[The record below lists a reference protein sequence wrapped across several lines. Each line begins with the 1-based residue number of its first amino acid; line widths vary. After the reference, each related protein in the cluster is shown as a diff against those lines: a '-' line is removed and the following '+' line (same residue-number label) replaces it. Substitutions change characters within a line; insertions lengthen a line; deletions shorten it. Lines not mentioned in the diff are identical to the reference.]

1 MLSEA
6 KHLSVKTGSVA
17 APGTAARSRPCVTY
31 FGYAALESAGGV
43 TLSFEEL
50 IYDWNTVGG
59 REIPAGRRG
68 MLDDETLR
76 DGLQNPSVRDPTIE
90 EKIEILHLMEA
101 LGIDTVNIGLPGAGP
116 RAYADT
122 EALAREI
129 AGSRM
134 KIRPNCAART
144 HQNDIR
150 PIIEI
155 SERVGIPIEAAT
167 FLGSSPI
174 RRLVEDWT
182 VEHLQRT
189 TEEAVKFAAAAGLPV
204 MYVTE
209 DTTRTDPETVK
220 ALYTTAIR
228 CGARSLVFCDT
239 VGHATPRGAYN
250 LIRFAIENVV
260 KPSGEKMRVD
270 WHGHN
275 DRGLAI
281 ANSIAAI
288 AAGADQVHASA
299 ISLGERVGNT
309 PMELM
314 LVNLRL
320 MGLID
325 RDLSRLKEYS
335 ETVARATH
343 TVIPPNYPVV
353 GRDAFRTATGVHAAA
368 IVKAYRKKDEHLANS
383 IYSGVPSHL
392 FGLEQIIEI
401 GPLSGR
407 SNVIYWLEKRDIPV
421 TDDLVDRIYN
431 AAKQASRVLTEEQIL
446 ALISGVAE
454 RR

>member
-1 MLSEA
+1 M
-6 KHLSVKTGSVA
+6 KH
-17 APGTAARSRPCVTY
+17 
-31 FGYAALESAGGV
+31 
-43 TLSFEEL
+43 EL
-50 IYDWNTVGG
+50 IHDWNTYTGA
-59 REIPAGRRG
+59 EISSTRHVA
-68 MLDDETLR
+68 LNDETLR
-76 DGLQNPSVRDPTIE
+76 DGLQNPSVRDPSIA
-90 EKIEILHLMEA
+90 EKIEILHLMES

-129 AGSRM
+129 VTSRM

-144 HQNDIR
+144 LKNDIQ

-155 SERVGIPIEAAT
+155 SEKVGRPIEAAT

-182 VEHLQRT
+182 VDHLQRT
-189 TEEAVKFAAAAGLPV
+189 TEDAVKFATAAGLPV

-209 DTTRTDPETVK
+209 DTIRTDPATVIT
-220 ALYTTAIR
+220 LYSTAIR
-228 CGARSLVFCDT
+228 AGARAVVLCDT

-250 LIRFAIENVV
+250 LVNFVVEEVV
-260 KPSGEKMRVD
+260 KSSGEKIRVD

-281 ANSIAAI
+281 ANSLAAI
-288 AAGADQVHASA
+288 AAGADQVHAA
-299 ISLGERVGNT
+299 ALALGERVGNT

-320 MGLID
+320 LDLIEQ
-325 RDLSRLKEYS
+325 DLSKLKQYS
-335 ETVARATH
+335 EAVSKATH
-343 TVIPPNYPVV
+343 TPIPPNYPVV

-368 IVKAYRKKDEHLANS
+368 IVKAYKKGDQELANS

-407 SNVIYWLEKRDIPV
+407 SNVVYWLEKRSIAAS
-421 TDDLVDRIYN
+421 DDVVDRIFA
-431 AAKQASRVLTEEQIL
+431 AAKQAERIMTEQEIQ
-446 ALISGVAE
+446 ALVASAPAPAKP
-454 RR
+454 R